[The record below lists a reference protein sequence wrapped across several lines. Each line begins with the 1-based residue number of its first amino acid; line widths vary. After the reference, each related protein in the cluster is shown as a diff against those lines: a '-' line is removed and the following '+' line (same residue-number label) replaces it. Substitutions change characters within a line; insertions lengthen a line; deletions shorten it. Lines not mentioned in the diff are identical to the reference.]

1 MIFSI
6 RDKNTHTIMQYYFME
21 VLKMKEVLEK
31 VFEHPFGTAFL
42 IGAVTSG
49 VVRIVCAAKGIKS
62 PQAVINVTSSKDSIE

>member
-1 MIFSI
+1 
-6 RDKNTHTIMQYYFME
+6 MQYYFME
-21 VLKMKEVLEK
+21 VLNMKEVLEK

-62 PQAVINVTSSKDSIE
+62 PQAVINVTSSKDSSE

>member
-1 MIFSI
+1 
-6 RDKNTHTIMQYYFME
+6 MQYYFME

-42 IGAVTSG
+42 IGAVTTG

-62 PQAVINVTSSKDSIE
+62 PQATINITSSKDSSE